1 MWSCGAYDA
10 SFAVQRK
17 QLIPLSIRVPLP
29 LEPMHCWL
37 LPSARAKSAAKC
49 DSHERL
55 FAASIPS
62 ERILCKRTIA
72 RRFHGRGKNFYK
84 APVGFEPRRSSA
96 NNREKVPLT
105 ARTMAKVEPRRAGWR
120 QRSRRTATAHAQSYA
135 PIVGRTGF

>member
-29 LEPMHCWL
+29 LEPMHRCL

-49 DSHERL
+49 DSHEQL

-62 ERILCKRTIA
+62 ERILR
-72 RRFHGRGKNFYK
+72 KNDHT
-84 APVGFEPRRSSA
+84 
-96 NNREKVPLT
+96 PLS
-105 ARTMAKVEPRRAGWR
+105 WSR
-120 QRSRRTATAHAQSYA
+120 QRLLQDPGWLRTASFFRKQSRKSAFDCANHDQSGTPLRRLAPTRPATAHAQSYA